1 MCWIISP
8 QKKFV
13 YSYQVFFMA
22 SLHEILNIHIVEL
35 HMKKLILCNFSTI
48 GDIFI
53 TSSLHK
59 LTINK
64 VLNSC
69 FFHHEIIDSNPNLSW
84 IPCPPK
90 PLHWYFS
97 QVKYYLLTYWL
108 QYQEHRE
115 NAQLWLQNS
124 HSMDINPTQSL
135 HNNGYSVSNLKTQH
149 PLPPLKYIKH
159 EWMLSS

>member
-1 MCWIISP
+1 MCWIISL

-13 YSYQVFFMA
+13 YRYQVFFMA
-22 SLHEILNIHIVEL
+22 SLHETSNIHIVES

-48 GDIFI
+48 GEHYHTIII
-53 TSSLHK
+53 TQTHHQQ
-59 LTINK
+59 

-69 FFHHEIIDSNPNLSW
+69 FFGIKNGAEIIDSNPNLSW
-84 IPCPPK
+84 IPSPPK

-97 QVKYYLLTYWL
+97 QVKYYPPTFWL
-108 QYQEHRE
+108 QSQEHRE

-135 HNNGYSVSNLKTQH
+135 HNNGYSVSNLK
-149 PLPPLKYIKH
+149 I
-159 EWMLSS
+159 